1 MGMKPHQRGCVL
13 EVLREGALQTIVLVA
28 SDGTNSWKYKI
39 EMELFSA
46 KESSWGTV
54 RILKEL
60 LLSVCNL

>member
-13 EVLREGALQTIVLVA
+13 EVLREGALQAVVLVT
-28 SDGTNSWKYKI
+28 SDATNSWNCKI

-54 RILKEL
+54 RIFNEQQS
-60 LLSVCNL
+60 SVYNL